1 MMSTEC
7 AERAARGAAAGNGV
21 LSRVHK
27 NAIARVFFK
36 IYPPLGGCDE
46 RLQREL
52 AAAEKAK
59 DVAAHRRHIVD
70 KLLVLA
76 CPRCAQV
83 FVDFEGCF
91 ALTVE
96 KKYRKFQVVFCFNYC
111 LLIMFSI

>member
-1 MMSTEC
+1 MYILKKCQHRFT
-7 AERAARGAAAGNGV
+7 AQQ
-21 LSRVHK
+21 
-27 NAIARVFFK
+27 IARHCPEQLEAFMRMVKSALELELERGF
-36 IYPPLGGCDE
+36 DE

-52 AAAEKAK
+52 AAVEKAK

-96 KKYRKFQVVFCFNYC
+96 KKYSCFDR
-111 LLIMFSI
+111 

>member
-1 MMSTEC
+1 MRMVKSALELEL
-7 AERAARGAAAGNGV
+7 ERG
-21 LSRVHK
+21 
-27 NAIARVFFK
+27 F
-36 IYPPLGGCDE
+36 DE

-96 KKYRKFQVVFCFNYC
+96 KKYKKFQVVFRLINNVFN
-111 LLIMFSI
+111 LKISILTVLSLSNFILWLVFG